1 MSDEEIFVVRQPVPK
16 VWLHMEF
23 DFEDT
28 KKYLGDQIIE
38 TQEEADRL
46 AKKYL

>member
-1 MSDEEIFVVRQPVPK
+1 MCRVFKVGKPVPS

-28 KKYLGDQIIE
+28 TKYLGGVKIE

-46 AKKYL
+46 ENKYK